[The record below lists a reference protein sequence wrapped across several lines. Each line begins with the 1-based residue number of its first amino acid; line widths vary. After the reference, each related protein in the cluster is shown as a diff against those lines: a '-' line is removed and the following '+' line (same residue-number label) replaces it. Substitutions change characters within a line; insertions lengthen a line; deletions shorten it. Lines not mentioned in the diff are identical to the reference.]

1 MTWGAL
7 TQSVRLLVADEGQ
20 VDDAIGQAAW
30 IARCVGRG
38 DLAPLRTA
46 DVAALAER
54 LQTRDALD
62 AQVVFRAGEATAG
75 VWLVRSGQ
83 VELSVGVGADR
94 TAVGVLRPGD
104 VDGDLGLLLSQPHAY
119 TARSIG
125 SSRCLYLAADDF
137 EWLLATH
144 ASIAR
149 RWLSS
154 VAQRLAAEQSRVLS
168 LIGRSLPEQ
177 TASLLLDHAVEGKV
191 SLPQRTLAAM
201 LGVTRPSL
209 NKVLKDLE
217 RRGAVR
223 IEYAAVVVDPARLRE
238 AVEQRRPRR
247 RSATGSARS

>member
-1 MTWGAL
+1 MSWGAL
-7 TQSVRLLVADEGQ
+7 AQSVRLLVADEGQ

-38 DLAPLRTA
+38 DLAPLRSA
-46 DVAALAER
+46 DVTALAER
-54 LQTRDALD
+54 LQTRDSSD
-62 AQVVFRAGEATAG
+62 GQVVFRAGQAAAG

-83 VELSVGVGADR
+83 VELSVGAGTDR
-94 TAVGVLRPGD
+94 TAVGVLQSGD

-125 SSRCLYLAADDF
+125 SSRCLYLAAEDF

-177 TASLLLDHAVEGKV
+177 TAALLLDHAVEGRV
-191 SLPQRTLAAM
+191 ALPQRTLAAM

-223 IEYAAVVVDPARLRE
+223 IEYAAVMVDPDRLRT
-238 AVEQRRPRR
+238 AAQQSGTRRRPAPG
-247 RSATGSARS
+247 ATAS